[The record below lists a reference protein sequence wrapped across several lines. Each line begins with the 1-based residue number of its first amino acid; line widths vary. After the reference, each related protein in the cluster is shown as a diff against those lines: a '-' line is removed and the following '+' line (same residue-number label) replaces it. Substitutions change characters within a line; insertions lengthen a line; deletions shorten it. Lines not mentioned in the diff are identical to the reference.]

1 MVDYFS
7 KLPHPL
13 IHHILSFLPF
23 DDVARTC
30 TLSQD
35 WHRIWL
41 SYPNVKFHFD
51 FCAYKGQDFFDHIQ
65 NSLAECFVRKAC
77 IQNFSLSICFPEIE
91 ILTPNLDRW
100 LNLAMKKNISELRLS
115 IGRFYGYIYSSL
127 VLYSIPGKV
136 LVANTLEVL
145 DLHQCN
151 LKEDRFGYINL
162 PCLGKLSLNKF
173 QFVGESLLQK
183 IVSACPIVEHI
194 SILRCIGVGHFLFV
208 SCKPELK
215 YFKVDRCEPELEKI
229 EIDAPNLHTL
239 SYNSS
244 YKVCAIEMSIW
255 SSVKELELGH
265 AMVMQLEYL
274 LSKFLCIELLKLSH
288 GPSDKIKISSQSIKV
303 LVFGFFFQFPG
314 ATIEAPA
321 LHTLEFSS
329 TMSFSSEIKF
339 SYWNVPK
346 LDDIDMI
353 FSVDN
358 FSKACKAGLKEFLM
372 KLHNYEDLRVVIFNN
387 DNFVM
392 VEKLHAVSSSFLRNM
407 MLGKPVIKVAATI
420 YMMCSSPENA
430 ESFYKKLGDH
440 SIIKDKYRLLE
451 LVSPEEVEQQM
462 NSALI
467 EFVKSNSRVFN
478 HHAAIILHKRTL
490 ADLIRRLGRR
500 FDFYNRH

>member
-1 MVDYFS
+1 MSDTNTSGTEMVDSFS

-77 IQNFSLSICFPEIE
+77 IQNFSLSICFHEIE

-100 LNLAMKKNISELRLS
+100 LNLAMEKNISELRLS
-115 IGRFYGYIYSSL
+115 IGRFYGYINSSL

-136 LVANTLEVL
+136 LVANTLE
-145 DLHQCN
+145 
-151 LKEDRFGYINL
+151 
-162 PCLGKLSLNKF
+162 
-173 QFVGESLLQK
+173 K

-255 SSVKELELGH
+255 SSVIELELGH

-274 LSKFLCIELLKLSH
+274 LSKFLCIEVLKLSH

-392 VEKLHAVSSSFLRNM
+392 VEKLHAVSFSFLRNM
-407 MLGKPVIKVAATI
+407 VRSINILITSRYETLLVQMLGKPVIKVAATI
-420 YMMCSSPENA
+420 YMMCSSPENV

>member
-1 MVDYFS
+1 MSDTNTSGTEMVDYFS
-7 KLPHPL
+7 MLPHQL
-13 IHHILSFLPF
+13 IRHILSFLPF

-30 TLSQD
+30 TLSED

-41 SYPNVKFHFD
+41 SYPNVEFHFD
-51 FCAYKGQDFFDHIQ
+51 FCAYKGQDFFDHIE
-65 NSLAECFVRKAC
+65 NSLAECIVRKAC

-91 ILTPNLDRW
+91 ILTPNLDSW
-100 LNLAMKKNISELRLS
+100 LNLAVKKNISELRLS
-115 IGRFYGYIYSSL
+115 VGRFYGYIYSSL

-162 PCLGKLSLNKF
+162 PRLGKLSLNKC
-173 QFVGESLLQK
+173 QFAGESLLQK
-183 IVSACPIVEHI
+183 I
-194 SILRCIGVGHFLFV
+194 F
-208 SCKPELK
+208 
-215 YFKVDRCEPELEKI
+215 
-229 EIDAPNLHTL
+229 
-239 SYNSS
+239 
-244 YKVCAIEMSIW
+244 
-255 SSVKELELGH
+255 
-265 AMVMQLEYL
+265 
-274 LSKFLCIELLKLSH
+274 
-288 GPSDKIKISSQSIKV
+288 PS
-303 LVFGFFFQFPG
+303 

-329 TMSFSSEIKF
+329 TMSLSSELKF
-339 SYWNVPK
+339 NSWIVPK

-358 FSKACKAGLKEFLM
+358 FSKACEAGLKEFLM
-372 KLHNYEDLRVVIFNN
+372 KLHNYKDLKVVIFNN

-392 VEKLHAVSSSFLRNM
+392 VENLHAVSFSFLRNM
-407 MLGKPVIKVAATI
+407 VRSINILITSRDETRLVQMLGKPVIKVAATI

-440 SIIKDKYRLLE
+440 SIIKDKYLLE

-478 HHAAIILHKRTL
+478 HHAAIILHKRTQ
-490 ADLIRRLGRR
+490 ADLIRRLSRR
-500 FDFYNRH
+500 FAFNNRH